1 MATHFHDLMTCLIC
15 STEVI
20 PCLHLRP
27 LWSKTTFIISFI
39 ALEFFKP
46 DSMKLQGGFARCYE
60 LTDMDTKQLFAGKI
74 VAKTL
79 LQKQHQKDKV

>member
-1 MATHFHDLMTCLIC
+1 MPDMQYRSNSLLIPAIIM
-15 STEVI
+15 V
-20 PCLHLRP
+20 
-27 LWSKTTFIISFI
+27 KDDNFFIISFI

-79 LQKQHQKDKV
+79 LQKQHQKDKVLK

>member
-1 MATHFHDLMTCLIC
+1 MSDMQYRSNSLLTPATIMVKDNFYNFFHSIG
-15 STEVI
+15 V
-20 PCLHLRP
+20 
-27 LWSKTTFIISFI
+27 
-39 ALEFFKP
+39 FKP